1 MIKHIVM
8 WKLKETAEGSDAAAN
23 AAKMKTMLEALN
35 GRIEGL
41 KHLEVSA
48 NIVESAPECDVVLYS
63 ELESVEA
70 LNGYQVHPEHQ
81 ECVSFIKK
89 VVSERRV
96 LDYEI

>member
-41 KHLEVSA
+41 RYLEVSA
-48 NIVESAPECDVVLYS
+48 DIVESEPECHVVLYS
-63 ELESVEA
+63 EIESEEA
-70 LNGYQVHPEHQ
+70 LKGYQVHPEHQ
-81 ECVSFIKK
+81 ECVAFIKK

-96 LDYEI
+96 LDYKV

>member
-8 WKLKETAEGSDAAAN
+8 WKLKETAEGASAAEN

-48 NIVESAPECDVVLYS
+48 EIVESEPECNVVLYS
-63 ELESVEA
+63 ELASKDA
-70 LNGYQVHPEHQ
+70 LDGYQVHPEHQ
-81 ECVSFIKK
+81 ECVAFIKK

-96 LDYEI
+96 LDYEV